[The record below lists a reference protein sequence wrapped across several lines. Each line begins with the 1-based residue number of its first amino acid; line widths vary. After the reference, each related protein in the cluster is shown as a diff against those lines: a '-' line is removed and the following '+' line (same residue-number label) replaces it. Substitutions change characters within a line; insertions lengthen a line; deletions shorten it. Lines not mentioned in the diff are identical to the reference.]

1 MTKLHF
7 VISITF
13 NEKSHDTIYKCHLL
27 ILQHSLFFLLFFLH
41 SPLLIINMPCKF
53 IAKLFGRQL
62 GTKAKAVNDVIIY
75 VGKESDFKEFHGNS
89 KNLCSKSNYF
99 KKILSSEDIEKKDG
113 KFIIKKPNITPQVF
127 DVIIK

>member
-1 MTKLHF
+1 MSRKF
-7 VISITF
+7 V
-13 NEKSHDTIYKCHLL
+13 
-27 ILQHSLFFLLFFLH
+27 
-41 SPLLIINMPCKF
+41 
-53 IAKLFGRQL
+53 
-62 GTKAKAVNDVIIY
+62 TKALGKLLKTRKTKANYDVKEAKEPDDVIIY

-113 KFIIKKPNITPQVF
+113 KYVIKKQNITPQAF

>member
-1 MTKLHF
+1 
-7 VISITF
+7 
-13 NEKSHDTIYKCHLL
+13 
-27 ILQHSLFFLLFFLH
+27 
-41 SPLLIINMPCKF
+41 MPCKF

-127 DVIIK
+127 DLIIK